1 MISVSNLSIK
11 LGAFS
16 LQDVSLHV
24 PPGQYAVLMGKT
36 GSGKTSI
43 LESICGLRP
52 IGAGR
57 IELAGRDVTRLK
69 PAARG
74 IGYVPQDGAL
84 FVTMTIREHL
94 AFALPRAAGA
104 KPPRSSA

>member
-1 MISVSNLSIK
+1 MDHLIRFRERRKRRADLVISVSNLSIK

-69 PAARG
+69 PAVHG
-74 IGYVPQDGAL
+74 S
-84 FVTMTIREHL
+84 VTSRRMGRCL
-94 AFALPRAAGA
+94 SR
-104 KPPRSSA
+104 